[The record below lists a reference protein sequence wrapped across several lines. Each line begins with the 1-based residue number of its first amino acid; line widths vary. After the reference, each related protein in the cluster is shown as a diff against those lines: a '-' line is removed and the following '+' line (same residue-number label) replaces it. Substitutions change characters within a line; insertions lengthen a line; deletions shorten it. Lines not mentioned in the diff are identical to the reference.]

1 MSDKTTLMRAF
12 NNHLFELLDDI
23 LGIYPEDVNISA
35 AKKSLDQLKSVN
47 PSIVIKAWY
56 NYVYLRYKDQI
67 DSGNLAFFFEKDYRE
82 DLTYVGNTDE
92 VLKIIEKV
100 RAPLREMSP
109 ANQEHTVSYLK
120 NLNKLA
126 MMYNEVK

>member
-23 LGIYPEDVNISA
+23 LGIYPNDPNISA
-35 AKKSLDQLKSVN
+35 AKKSLDQLKSAN

-56 NYVYLRYKDQI
+56 NYVYLRYKEHI
-67 DSGNLAFFFEKDYRE
+67 DAGNLAFFFDKDYRE

-100 RAPLREMSP
+100 RAPLREMS
-109 ANQEHTVSYLK
+109 AENQEHTVSYLR

-126 MMYNEVK
+126 QLYSAM

>member
-1 MSDKTTLMRAF
+1 MSDKTTVMRAF

-23 LGIYPEDVNISA
+23 LGIYPDDTNISA
-35 AKKSLDQLKSVN
+35 AKKSLEQLKSAN

-56 NYVYLRYKDQI
+56 NYVYMRYKEQI

-109 ANQEHTVSYLK
+109 ANQEHTVSYLR
-120 NLNKLA
+120 NLNKLSQL
-126 MMYNEVK
+126 YSNI

>member
-23 LGIYPEDVNISA
+23 LSIYPDDANISA
-35 AKKSLDQLKSVN
+35 AKKSIEQLKSVN

-56 NYVYLRYKDQI
+56 NYVYLRYKEQI
-67 DSGNLAFFFEKDYRE
+67 DAGDLAFFFEKDYRE

-100 RAPLREMSP
+100 RKPLREMSVE
-109 ANQEHTVSYLK
+109 NQNHTVSYLR
-120 NLNKLA
+120 NLNKLS
-126 MMYNEVK
+126 MMYSEI

>member
-23 LGIYPEDVNISA
+23 LSIYPEDTNISA
-35 AKKSLDQLKSVN
+35 AKKSLDKLKSVN

-56 NYVYLRYKDQI
+56 NYVYLQYKDQI

-82 DLTYVGNTDE
+82 DLTNVGNTDE

-109 ANQEHTVSYLK
+109 ENQEHTVSYLK
-120 NLNKLA
+120 NLNKLS
-126 MMYNEVK
+126 MMYSEVV

>member
-23 LGIYPEDVNISA
+23 LGIYPNDPNISA
-35 AKKSLDQLKSVN
+35 AKKSLDQLKSAN

-56 NYVYLRYKDQI
+56 NYVYMRYKDQI
-67 DSGNLAFFFEKDYRE
+67 DSGDLAFFFEKDYRE

-109 ANQEHTVSYLK
+109 ENQEHTVSYLR
-120 NLNKLA
+120 NLNKLSQL
-126 MMYNEVK
+126 YSSL

>member
-23 LGIYPEDVNISA
+23 LGIYPDDVNISV
-35 AKKSLDQLKSVN
+35 AKKSLEQLKSAN
-47 PSIVIKAWY
+47 PSIVVKAWY
-56 NYVYLRYKDQI
+56 NYVYLRYQTQI
-67 DSGNLAFFFEKDYRE
+67 ESGDLTFFFEKDYRE
-82 DLTYVGNTDE
+82 DLVYVSNNDE

-100 RAPLREMSP
+100 RNPLREMSS

-126 MMYNEVK
+126 FMYNQL